1 MGGSCIVTKTTYQG
15 TTCLHEVSAVGR
27 CIIKGM
33 VEAFD
38 NIAKVYAHTT
48 YDEESWFEMCVVP
61 AEQMRRVIE
70 PKALYPREGVNGRGH
85 VVVGQRS

>member
-1 MGGSCIVTKTTYQG
+1 VSKDHVTKRYDVFARSQRG
-15 TTCLHEVSAVGR
+15 GPLYH
-27 CIIKGM
+27 IGM
-33 VEAFD
+33 VEAFSD
-38 NIAKVYAHTT
+38 DLAKVYAHTT

-61 AEQMRRVIE
+61 AEQIRWVIE